1 MKHITLLALICTIT
15 LGCQHPDYMKEI
27 QLTKDLSYNH
37 DLDNNDN
44 FSPDDQWIVYD
55 TRTEQGGIGACGRI
69 EKVNVST
76 GEVVV
81 MYELPQNQSFGP
93 GVGAVSYSHTDS
105 QVIFIH
111 GLLNITEANPYQQW
125 RRTGVMVKDSDP
137 GKPIFMDARDVT
149 LPYTRGALRGGTH
162 RHEFS
167 GDGQWVGYTY
177 NDAILKQLE
186 DATGDIHNLRTI
198 GVSKKIGPVAVDKD
212 ADGENVD
219 GEWFSAL
226 VVSVVAKPE
235 PGSDE
240 ISRASGDSWVGTAG
254 YINGH
259 GQKQMARAFIGT
271 TKDQNGQDVD
281 EVFIVDIPDDITIP
295 GKLGP
300 LEGTATTMPAPPQ
313 GASQRRLTNTA
324 NSAQPGCV
332 GIVRSA
338 PDGSQLTYI
347 ARDEQGIK
355 QIFSVTPFGG
365 APVQLTFHD
374 SDVQSAAR
382 WFPDSQHISYI
393 WNNSIMKLKVGE
405 KEAKAL
411 TKPTDLP
418 PTDIVIAHDGNSIAF
433 NRQVPDGQGNQTKQ
447 IFIINLD

>member
-1 MKHITLLALICTIT
+1 MKHIALLALICLAIS
-15 LGCQHPDYMKEI
+15 CQSPDFMIEK

-55 TRTEQGGIGACGRI
+55 TRTEEGGIGACGRI
-69 EKVNVST
+69 EKVNVQT

-93 GVGAVSYSHTDS
+93 GVGAVSYSHKDS

-111 GLLNITEANPYQQW
+111 GLLNITESNPYQQW
-125 RRTGVMVKDSDP
+125 RRTGVMIKDSTP

-149 LPYTRGALRGGTH
+149 LPYTPGALRGGTH

-167 GDGQWVGYTY
+167 GDGLWVGYTY

-186 DATGDIHNLRTI
+186 DSTGEIHNLRTI
-198 GVSKKIGPVAVDKD
+198 GVSKKIGSVTVDKD
-212 ADGENVD
+212 PDGENVD

-226 VVSVVAKPE
+226 VVSVVANPE
-235 PGSDE
+235 PGSDA
-240 ISRASGDSWVGTAG
+240 ISRAAGDSWVGTAG
-254 YINGH
+254 YINGK
-259 GQKQMARAFIGT
+259 GQQQMARAFIGT
-271 TKDQNGQDVD
+271 TKDKNGQDVD
-281 EVFIVDIPDDITIP
+281 EVFIVDIPEDITIP
-295 GKLGP
+295 GNLGP
-300 LEGTATTMPAPPQ
+300 LEGTAITMPAPPQ
-313 GASQRRLTNTA
+313 GANQRRLTNTA

-347 ARDEQGIK
+347 SRDEQGIK

-393 WNNSIMKLKVGE
+393 WNNSIIKLKVGD
-405 KEAKAL
+405 KEAKVL

-418 PTDIVIAHDGNSIAF
+418 PTDIVIAHNGKSIAF
-433 NRQVPDGQGNQTKQ
+433 NRPVPDGQGTQTKQ

>member
-1 MKHITLLALICTIT
+1 MKYIALLPLICTIA
-15 LGCQHPDYMKEI
+15 LSCQCPDYMKEV

-55 TRTEQGGIGACGRI
+55 TRTEEGGIGACGRI

-93 GVGAVSYSHTDS
+93 GVGAVSYSHTDN

-111 GLLNITEANPYQQW
+111 GLLNITADNPYQQW
-125 RRTGVMVKDSDP
+125 RRTGVMVKDSAP
-137 GKPIFMDARDVT
+137 GKPIFIDARDIT
-149 LPYTRGALRGGTH
+149 LPYTPGALRGGTH

-186 DATGDIHNLRTI
+186 DATGEIHNLRTI
-198 GVSKKIGPVAVDKD
+198 GVSKKIGPVLVDKD
-212 ADGENVD
+212 LNGENVD

-226 VVSVVAKPE
+226 VVSVVANPE
-235 PGSDE
+235 SGSDE
-240 ISRASGDSWVGTAG
+240 ISRAAGDSWVGTNG
-254 YINGH
+254 YINGN
-259 GQKQMARAFIGT
+259 GQRQMARAFIGT
-271 TKDQNGQDVD
+271 TKDKNGQDVD
-281 EVFIVDIPDDITIP
+281 EVFIVDIPDDITLP
-295 GKLGP
+295 GNIGP

-313 GASQRRLTNTA
+313 GATQRRLTITA
-324 NSAQPGCV
+324 NTAQPGCV

-338 PDGSQLTYI
+338 PDGSQLTFI
-347 ARDEQGIK
+347 ARDENGIK

-365 APVQLTFHD
+365 APEQLTFHD

-393 WNNSIMKLKVGE
+393 WNNSIMKLKVGD
-405 KEAKAL
+405 KEAIAL

-418 PTDIVIAHDGNSIAF
+418 PTDIVIAHDGQYIAF
-433 NRQVPDGQGNQTKQ
+433 NRLVPDGQGSQTKQ